1 MVIERA
7 ADRGQRRAEEGRGR
21 GLFRPPSCHLAGGT
35 GTACS
40 IPMRGFRRD
49 SRGGGV
55 VTQGGGRGWVEG
67 NPRRLD
73 INHGLDEGEGQR

>member
-49 SRGGGV
+49 SRGGSSPREE
-55 VTQGGGRGWVEG
+55 GGGGWKEIPGV
-67 NPRRLD
+67 
-73 INHGLDEGEGQR
+73 